1 MVYIKGEEMT
11 RYCMELVLE
20 KWIEPH
26 IDTSKWEYFDL
37 SCKVRDETDDKNC
50 MTRSRLAKG

>member
-1 MVYIKGEEMT
+1 MLIDSFGKV
-11 RYCMELVLE
+11 
-20 KWIEPH
+20 IEPH

-37 SCKVRDETDDKNC
+37 SCKVRDETDDKGY